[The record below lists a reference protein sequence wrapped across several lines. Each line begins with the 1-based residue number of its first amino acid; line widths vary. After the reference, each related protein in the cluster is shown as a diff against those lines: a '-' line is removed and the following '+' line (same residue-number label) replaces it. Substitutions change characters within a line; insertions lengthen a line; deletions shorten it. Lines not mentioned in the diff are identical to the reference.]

1 MVYKSMW
8 QANIY
13 IEEINMRSVSEDDS
27 RADWLRKG
35 GISADIATREIQAL
49 GESFMSF
56 CLKLFEV

>member
-27 RADWLRKG
+27 RADWLRRG
-35 GISADIATREIQAL
+35 GISADIATRRNT
-49 GESFMSF
+49 SFKRE
-56 CLKLFEV
+56 LYVILP